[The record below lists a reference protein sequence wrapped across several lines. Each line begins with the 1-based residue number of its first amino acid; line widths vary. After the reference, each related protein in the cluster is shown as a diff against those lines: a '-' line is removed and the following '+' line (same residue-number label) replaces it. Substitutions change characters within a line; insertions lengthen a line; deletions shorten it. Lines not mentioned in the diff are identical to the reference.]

1 MSGINGAQAMQVRI
15 FRVVFALLVGGIIG
29 VPSGVHAAEP
39 AEAVKPAISD
49 EANTAL
55 QQMSKTLLNK
65 DLSFKAQTIRVYQDA
80 HGQPLHIF
88 HTMKVVARRPDRLA
102 VTVTGD
108 DGSAKLL
115 YDGKTVSVLSVD
127 KNKYASLAA
136 PAQGGIPAALEE
148 LMDKVGHDFPLV
160 DLFSDAPDKAFL
172 SGVTTGW
179 QVDTAMIDGTECR
192 HLFFSQRGG
201 IDLELWVDKT
211 QQALPRRLIVT
222 YRLMPGQPDFVAS
235 FSDWDFK
242 TQPADSEF
250 VFQPPAGATK
260 IDLSQAAGVPGQGGI
275 I

>member
-1 MSGINGAQAMQVRI
+1 MHLRSFGLLA
-15 FRVVFALLVGGIIG
+15 ALLVGGMMGITS
-29 VPSGVHAAEP
+29 PARAAEP
-39 AEAVKPAISD
+39 AQPVKPAISD
-49 EANTAL
+49 EAAAAL

-102 VTVTGD
+102 VNVTGD

-115 YDGKTVSVLSVD
+115 YDGKTVSRLSVD

-136 PAQGGIPAALEE
+136 PAQGGIPAALDE
-148 LMDKVGHDFPLV
+148 LMDKAGHDFPLA
-160 DLFSDAPDKAFL
+160 DFFSDAPDKAFL

-179 QVDTAMIDGTECR
+179 QIDTAMIDGNECR

-211 QQALPRRLIVT
+211 EQALPRRLIIT
-222 YRLMPGQPDFVAS
+222 YRTLPGQPDFVAS
-235 FSDWDFK
+235 FSDWDLK

-260 IDLSQAAGVPGQGGI
+260 VDLAQAAAAVPGQGGSK
-275 I
+275 

>member
-1 MSGINGAQAMQVRI
+1 MHLRFFGVLI
-15 FRVVFALLVGGIIG
+15 ALLVAGIIG
-29 VPSGVHAAEP
+29 VTSGVRAAEP
-39 AEAVKPAISD
+39 AEPVKPAISD
-49 EANTAL
+49 EATAAL

-65 DLSFKAQTIRVYQDA
+65 DISFKAQTIRVYQDA

-102 VTVTGD
+102 VNATGD

-115 YDGKTVSVLSVD
+115 YDGKTVSVLSID

-136 PAQGGIPAALEE
+136 PVQGGIPAALDE
-148 LMDKVGHDFPLV
+148 LMDKAGHDFPLA
-160 DLFSDAPDKAFL
+160 DFFSAAPDKAFL

-179 QVDTAMIDGTECR
+179 QVDTVVLDGTECR

-222 YRLMPGQPDFVAS
+222 YRLLPGQPNFVAS

-242 TQPADSEF
+242 TQPTDSEF
-250 VFQPPAGATK
+250 VFQTPAGATK
-260 IDLSQAAGVPGQGGI
+260 VDLSQAATAVPGQGGNK
-275 I
+275 